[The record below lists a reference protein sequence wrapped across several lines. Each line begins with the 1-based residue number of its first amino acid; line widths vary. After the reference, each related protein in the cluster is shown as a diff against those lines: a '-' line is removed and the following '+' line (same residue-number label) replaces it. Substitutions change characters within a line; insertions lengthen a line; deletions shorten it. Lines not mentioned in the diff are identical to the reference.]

1 MTICVCVCVC
11 VCVCA
16 CQVLASKLKPN
27 LGNFE
32 NPPDWQEILSYFRG
46 SELQN
51 YFTKVRPA
59 CWVGGEVQSK
69 LPFRLLPP
77 RLPVQRPT
85 GDPTKLPGKQVCAA
99 PCCCTDNK
107 TSNPK
112 TPTA

>member
-1 MTICVCVCVC
+1 MCVCVCVC